1 MKYNLRF
8 KIDVKKNVYISKKA
22 VGAEPYYQISAIIT
36 INKKRIN
43 YFTGFSA
50 QKSVWFNS
58 ATDAKKGDG
67 NRTYGVHRGCNA
79 KKGTRIVPY
88 SDVNKALDVISA
100 TMLTLSTLHEE
111 INKEVIVET
120 LDSALGKALRIKNQE
135 MMITP
140 KPELVESTE
149 PEEVL
154 YQFWALAELYCVDTL
169 VSNGRNKTRVNA
181 INHLRRFEQYRGKEI
196 TFPDCNAK
204 LLTDF
209 NAFLNNDEGDNDTT
223 LHPRHKA
230 RKKNR
235 NTIAKIMTCIKQFF
249 RWCRKQYG
257 VTEYGNI
264 DDYSVPTPRYSDPI
278 IVSLDEKRQL
288 WEAKFEEES
297 LAYTRDLFYF
307 QCSIGCRVSDF
318 FNLKYENLI
327 NEGEHICIYYTPV
340 KTSDVTGMSCRI
352 PLSNNALAIFNKYK
366 IDNAT
371 PNTPLFYFPKHSQVY
386 NRQLKRMFKAAG
398 LNRLVATYNTENQ
411 QVMKPLYEVAI
422 SKLAR
427 SCFIDGL
434 VGKGVTD
441 NIIGTMSGHISGS
454 KAFHRYH
461 NRQKAQQQNQAIAL
475 LD

>member
-22 VGAEPYYQISAIIT
+22 VSAEPYYQISAIIT

-43 YFTGFSA
+43 YFSGFSA
-50 QKSVWFNS
+50 QKSAWFGS
-58 ATDAKKGDG
+58 AVDAKKGDG

-100 TMLTLSTLHEE
+100 TMLTLSTQHEE
-111 INKEVIVET
+111 INKEVIVEA
-120 LDSALGKALRIKNQE
+120 LDSALGKAPRIKNQE
-135 MMITP
+135 KVITP
-140 KPELVESTE
+140 KPEVIESTE
-149 PEEVL
+149 LEEVS

-169 VSNGRNKTRVNA
+169 VSDGRNKTRVNA

-230 RKKNR
+230 RRKNR

-257 VTEYGNI
+257 VTGYGNI
-264 DDYSVPTPRYSDPI
+264 DDYSVPTPRYGDPI

-288 WEAKFEEES
+288 WEAKFKEES
-297 LAYTRDLFYF
+297 LAYIRDLFYF

-352 PLSNNALAIFNKYK
+352 PLTPKAEDIFNKYK